1 MEFPPYPKISSTVF
15 PRNSATRST
24 VFKFSKP
31 LIVARTMLI
40 GVFDPKDFDK
50 ISCTPANSNTA
61 RTGPPAITPVPAEA
75 GFNNTLPEPNSPT
88 I

>member
-1 MEFPPYPKISSTVF
+1 
-15 PRNSATRST
+15 
-24 VFKFSKP
+24 
-31 LIVARTMLI
+31 MLI

-75 GFNNTLPEPNSPT
+75 GFNNTLPEPNLQRFGEEL
-88 I
+88 